1 MSCIVRKLKVM
12 DLTKILCPDQ
22 VGKEKEPVNIQEMGQ
37 REESRK
43 RNFPGI
49 CGKDLVGKLE

>member
-12 DLTKILCPDQ
+12 DLTKILCLDQ
-22 VGKEKEPVNIQEMGQ
+22 VGKKREPVNIQEIGQ
-37 REESRK
+37 IEESRK

-49 CGKDLVGKLE
+49 CGRDLIGKLE

>member
-1 MSCIVRKLKVM
+1 M